1 MRGLDILKIQL
12 FVLHNTDTIS
22 SPLSDLRFLLYDKQH
37 CQSRCRKTRSI
48 FSRSAKSSFTKAIPL
63 SVYPG
68 WPVRES
74 GCWVLGF
81 QSHNQVKIQ
90 KKKTPPNVG
99 LEPTTTRLRVLRSA
113 DWANRAWVI
122 WMRGSVVRINKTPF
136 SSFSLYIFIFS
147 QDCFFLRKKIFRH
160 KRSCRREVWR
170 NLLPAGFQQARRKSS
185 GDSGDRT
192 RDLSHPK
199 RESYR

>member
-1 MRGLDILKIQL
+1 MSQDPVNLLQIRQK
-12 FVLHNTDTIS
+12 FVH
-22 SPLSDLRFLLYDKQH
+22 
-37 CQSRCRKTRSI
+37 QSNPVER
-48 FSRSAKSSFTKAIPL
+48 L
-63 SVYPG
+63 PG
-68 WPVRES
+68 VARERV
-74 GCWVLGF
+74 WVLGF
-81 QSHNQVKIQ
+81 GFSKSQSSQDS
-90 KKKTPPNVG
+90 KKKTTPNVG